1 MATKPSRIQLY
12 KNRYKDLEAEKAP
25 FLPMYQLIGEYV
37 MTRKQDFT
45 SKTSP
50 GGFETQNIFSSVAPN
65 SNQRMAS
72 ALVGNLWPNG
82 ARSVRLT
89 RPRYIPDTE
98 ENKAYYDAITNVY
111 VDVMDSP
118 ETGTFPALQEYMLDQ
133 GSFGTSGV
141 LVKKTGD
148 LTDPLRLKALNVKYF
163 LIDEDKD
170 GFVDTVFISDDLTA
184 KQIVDEY
191 GLENVSSK
199 VKEAYTNYDIK
210 TKFQVIHLIEP
221 RRTIARTKG
230 NLSYP
235 IASIHFEWETEK
247 ILRESGYTKMPAI
260 IGRFL
265 KALGEKQGRSAAMF
279 SMPATMRLNLAWE
292 MIFRAGGKKLK
303 PPLYLL
309 DNGSLGADT
318 IDTSEDALNI
328 FSTMGVGEKSPVG
341 VLYDVGNL
349 QDIFPIVEALV
360 KDVTDSFYID
370 QLMDLNNEKKMT
382 FGEAQIRDR
391 IRGEGLNS
399 IFKRQETEFF
409 SRLVF
414 SSFSCLE
421 EEGLMG
427 VERGSPE
434 EQRLIQAGLEPIYY
448 PPDVLRAKKRG
459 QKIYKVKYISPASRI
474 MRTEELQGITTL
486 LDMNMAA
493 AQGFPEILDNVD
505 PDKIERLMYDLLNVD
520 EETLRASK
528 VTADI
533 RAARA
538 EMQKQRAQ
546 MENMQLG
553 ADVMMK
559 TSQAQSMREG
569 AINGRPR
576 G

>member
-1 MATKPSRIQLY
+1 MASKPSRIQTY
-12 KNRYKDLEAEKAP
+12 KNRYKDLETEKAP
-25 FLPMYQLIGEYV
+25 FIPMYQLIGEYV
-37 MTRKQDFT
+37 MTRKQNFSSNT
-45 SKTSP
+45 TP
-50 GGFETQNIFSSVAPN
+50 GDFETKNIFSSVAPN

-72 ALVGNLWPNG
+72 ALIGNLWPNG
-82 ARSVRLT
+82 ARSIRLV

-98 ENKAYYDAITNVY
+98 ENKAYYDEITNVF
-111 VDVMDSP
+111 VDVLDSP

-133 GSFGTSGV
+133 GAFGTSGV

-148 LTDPLRLKALNVKYF
+148 LTDPLRIKALNVKYF

-170 GFVDTVFISDDLTA
+170 GFVDTVFICEELTA
-184 KQIVDEY
+184 KQVVGEY
-191 GLENVSSK
+191 GVENVSMK
-199 VKEAYTNYDIK
+199 VKEAFNQYDIK
-210 TKFQVIHLIEP
+210 TKFKVIHVIEP
-221 RRTIARTKG
+221 RESVPQTKG

-235 IASIHFEWETEK
+235 IASVHFEWDTDK
-247 ILRESGYTKMPAI
+247 LLRESGYKKMPAI

-328 FSTMGVGEKSPVG
+328 FSTLGMGEKSPVG

-349 QDIFPIVEALV
+349 QDIYPIVESLV
-360 KDVTDSFYID
+360 QDVTDSFYID

-391 IRGEGLNS
+391 IRGEGLNT

-409 SRLVF
+409 SRF
-414 SSFSCLE
+414 INSAFSCLE
-421 EEGLMG
+421 EDGLMG
-427 VERGSPE
+427 VERGSME
-434 EQRLIQAGLEPIYY
+434 ERMMLEAGLVPIYY

-459 QKIYKVKYISPASRI
+459 QKIYKIKYISPASRI

-486 LDMNMAA
+486 MDMNIGG
-493 AQGFPEILDNVD
+493 AQAFPEILDNID
-505 PDKIERLMYDLLNVD
+505 PDKIERQLYDLLNID
-520 EETLRASK
+520 EETLRASQVVK
-528 VTADI
+528 DI

-538 EMQKQRAQ
+538 EMQKQQMQMAQ
-546 MENMQLG
+546 AQAASDVNMK
-553 ADVMMK
+553 M
-559 TSQAQSMREG
+559 SQAASMREG
-569 AINGRPR
+569 AIAGRPR

>member
-1 MATKPSRIQLY
+1 MASKPSRIALY
-12 KNRYKDLEAEKAP
+12 KNRYKDLETEKAP
-25 FLPMYQLIGEYV
+25 FIPMYQLIGEYV
-37 MTRKQDFT
+37 MTRKQNFNST
-45 SKTSP
+45 VTP
-50 GGFETQNIFSSVAPN
+50 GTFETQNIFSSVAPN

-82 ARSVRLT
+82 ARSVRLV

-98 ENKAYYDAITNVY
+98 ENKAYYDEITNVY
-111 VDVMDSP
+111 VDVLDSP

-141 LVKKTGD
+141 LVKKTGN
-148 LTDPLRLKALNVKYF
+148 LTDPLRVKALNVKYF

-170 GFVDTVFISDDLTA
+170 GFVDTVFICEELTA
-184 KQIVDEY
+184 KQVVDEY
-191 GLENVSSK
+191 KIENVSSK
-199 VKEAYTNYDIK
+199 VKEAYNQYDIK
-210 TKFQVIHLIEP
+210 TKFKVIHLIEP
-221 RRTIARTKG
+221 RRTISQTKG

-235 IASIHFEWETEK
+235 IASIHFEWDTEK

-260 IGRFL
+260 IARFL

-341 VLYDVGNL
+341 ILYDVGNL
-349 QDIFPIVEALV
+349 QDIFPIVEALMR
-360 KDVTDSFYID
+360 DVTDSFYID

-409 SRLVF
+409 SRFVN
-414 SSFSCLE
+414 SSFACLE
-421 EEGLMG
+421 EDGLMG

-434 EQRLIQAGLEPIYY
+434 ERRMLEAGLVPIYY
-448 PPDVLRAKKRG
+448 PPDVLRAKQRG
-459 QKIYKVKYISPASRI
+459 QKIYKIKYISPASRI
-474 MRTEELQGITTL
+474 MRTEELQGITSL
-486 LDMNMAA
+486 LDMNIGAGQA
-493 AQGFPEILDNVD
+493 FPEMLDNID
-505 PDKIERLMYDLLNVD
+505 PDQIEKQLYDLLNVD

-528 VTADI
+528 VVKDI
-533 RAARA
+533 RAQRA
-538 EMQKQRAQ
+538 EMQKQAQQMQQAQ
-546 MENMQLG
+546 M
-553 ADVMMK
+553 ASDVMMK

-569 AINGRPR
+569 AISGRPR